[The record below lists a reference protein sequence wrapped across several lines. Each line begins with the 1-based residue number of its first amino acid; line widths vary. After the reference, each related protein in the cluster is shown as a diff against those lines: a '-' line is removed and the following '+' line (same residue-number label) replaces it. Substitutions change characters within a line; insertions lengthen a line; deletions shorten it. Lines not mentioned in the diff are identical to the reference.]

1 MSAEAAFTRSWPVG
15 RYTAT
20 LTSPKARDPGA
31 VRSACVEWQPSMP
44 LRLTPEEMRVYR
56 AGRDA
61 ALSDL
66 AREFGINLAVI
77 DL

>member
-1 MSAEAAFTRSWPVG
+1 MSTEAAFTREWAVG

-20 LTSPKARDPGA
+20 LTMPKAREPGA

-44 LRLTPEEMRVYR
+44 LRLTPDEMRVYR

-61 ALSDL
+61 ALADL
-66 AREFGINLAVI
+66 ARELGINMAVV